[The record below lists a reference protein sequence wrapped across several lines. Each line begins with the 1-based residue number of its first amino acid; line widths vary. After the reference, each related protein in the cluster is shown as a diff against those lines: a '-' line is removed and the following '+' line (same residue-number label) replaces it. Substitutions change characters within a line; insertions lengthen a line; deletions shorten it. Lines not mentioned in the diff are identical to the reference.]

1 MSSTTGKIN
10 PSFTLNLIGI
20 LISLLGIALVTLTT
34 NPIVEIVAG
43 VIVAVGVAMIAIS
56 KYLS

>member
-10 PSFTLNLIGI
+10 PSFALNLIGI
-20 LISLLGIALVTLTT
+20 LIGLLGIALVTLTT
-34 NPIVEIVAG
+34 NPIIEIVAG

-56 KYLS
+56 KHLG